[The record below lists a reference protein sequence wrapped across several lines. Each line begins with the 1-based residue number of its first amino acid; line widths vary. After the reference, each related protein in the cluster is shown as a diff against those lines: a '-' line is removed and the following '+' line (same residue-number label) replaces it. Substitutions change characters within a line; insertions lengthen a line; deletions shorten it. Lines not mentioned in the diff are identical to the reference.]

1 MSILPYIEVFTAVVE
16 MESFTAAAEMLGI
29 SKPVVSKKISKLE
42 AYLGTQLIRRTTR
55 RLNLTEAG
63 QIFSHYAKNI
73 VADAQKAEQ
82 SIQPLQSKPK
92 GKLSITAPESLAMT
106 LLPNALSGFQQL
118 YPEIE
123 LDLSISGKF
132 VDLIEDDI
140 DIALRMGEL
149 SDSSLIARKLLTSS
163 IHVCASPAYWKKH
176 GKPKH
181 PNDLKNYNCLLYTQS
196 PRFDMWS
203 FKGDK
208 GKEFN
213 VKVKGNLKSDMGN
226 MVLEA
231 GLRGQ
236 GVFIAPTFMVSK
248 FIQEGTLE
256 QIFEQY
262 LPRTSGLYAIYPYSK
277 MVSLKVRVF
286 VDYFIDVLR
295 K

>member
-1 MSILPYIEVFTAVVE
+1 MSILPYIEIFTAVVE
-16 MESFTAAAEMLGI
+16 TESFTAAAELLGI

-42 AYLGTQLIRRTTR
+42 SYLGTQLLRRTTR
-55 RLNLTEAG
+55 QLNLTEAG
-63 QIFSHYAKNI
+63 EIFFHCAKNI

-106 LLPNALSGFQQL
+106 LLPKALSEFQHR

-123 LDLSISGKF
+123 LNLTISGQF
-132 VDLIEDDI
+132 VDLIKDDI
-140 DIALRMGEL
+140 DIALRVGEL
-149 SDSSLIARKLLTSS
+149 SDSSLIARKLLTSR
-163 IHVCASPAYWKKH
+163 IHVCASPNYWKKH

-181 PNDLKNYNCLLYTQS
+181 PKDLKCHNCLLYTQS
-196 PRFDMWS
+196 PKFDMWS
-203 FKGDK
+203 FIDKKGQD
-208 GKEFN
+208 FN

-236 GVFIAPTFMVSK
+236 GVFIAPTFMVQE
-248 FIQEGTLE
+248 FIKDGQLE
-256 QIFEQY
+256 QVFEQY

-286 VDYFIDVLR
+286 VDYFIKVWS

>member
-16 MESFTAAAEMLGI
+16 MESFTAAAEKLGI

-42 AYLGTQLIRRTTR
+42 NHLGTQLLRRTTR

-63 QIFSHYAKNI
+63 KVFLYYAKNI

-82 SIQPLQSKPK
+82 SIQPLQSTPK

-106 LLPNALSGFQQL
+106 LLPNALSGFQKL
-118 YPEIE
+118 YPEID

-132 VDLIEDDI
+132 VNLIEDDI

-149 SDSSLIARKLLTSS
+149 SDSSLIARKLLTSR
-163 IHVCASPAYWKKH
+163 IHVCASPDYWIKH

-181 PNDLKNYNCLLYTQS
+181 PNNLKGHNCLLYTQS
-196 PRFDMWS
+196 PRFDTWS
-203 FKGDK
+203 FIDK
-208 GKEFN
+208 KEQDFS
-213 VKVKGNLKSDMGN
+213 VKVKGNLRSDMGN
-226 MVLEA
+226 MVLKA

-236 GVFIAPTFMVSK
+236 GVFIAPTFMVEK
-248 FIQEGTLE
+248 YIKQGQLE

-262 LPRTSGLYAIYPYSK
+262 LPRTSGLYAVYPYSK

-286 VDYFIDVLR
+286 VDYFINVWN

>member
-16 MESFTAAAEMLGI
+16 MESFTAAAEKLGI
-29 SKPVVSKKISKLE
+29 SKPVVSKRISKLE
-42 AYLGTQLIRRTTR
+42 NHLGTQLLRRTTR

-63 QIFSHYAKNI
+63 QIFLHYTKNI

-106 LLPNALSGFQQL
+106 LLPNALSGFQKL

-123 LDLSISGKF
+123 LDVSISGKF

-149 SDSSLIARKLLTSS
+149 SDSSLIARKLLTSG
-163 IHVCASPAYWKKH
+163 IHVCASPDYWKKQ
-176 GKPKH
+176 GKPEH
-181 PNDLKNYNCLLYTQS
+181 PNDLKNHNCLLYTQS
-196 PRFDMWS
+196 PRFDSWS
-203 FKGDK
+203 FKGEKD
-208 GKEFN
+208 EFN

-226 MVLEA
+226 MILKA
-231 GLRGQ
+231 GLKGQ

-248 FIQEGTLE
+248 FLSEGTLE
-256 QIFEQY
+256 QVFEEY

-286 VDYFIDVLR
+286 VDYLINVWS